1 MLSASREPLP
11 LVTIVTPSFNQ
22 ARFLEATIESVL
34 TQDYPR
40 IEYIV
45 LDGGSTDG
53 SVEILRKHANRLSTW
68 VSEPDRGQTEA
79 INRGFGMAHG
89 EILAWLNSDDVYR
102 PGAVGEAV
110 AYLQAH
116 PEIGMVHGG
125 ANYID
130 EAGLAVAR
138 FPSART
144 SHTDLRRGAPRIAQQ
159 AAFFRTVVWKMV
171 GPLDP
176 TFHYA
181 MDYDLWIRISAVT
194 SLAYVPSLWAGFRLH
209 GESKSMT
216 VARQCWPEMMRV
228 HFRDGGSVFSILYAK
243 YLVRQVVEPVMPLR
257 MVLRRAAFQFL
268 RGLRGA
274 RPVPMVADGARAWP
288 TITQLT
294 GCETRRSRQAR

>member
-1 MLSASREPLP
+1 MLSTPRDPKP

-34 TQDYPR
+34 SQDYPR

-53 SVEILRKHANRLSTW
+53 SVDILRKHEPRLAAWS
-68 VSEPDRGQTEA
+68 SKPDEGQTDA
-79 INRGFGMAHG
+79 INRGFAVANGD
-89 EILAWLNSDDVYR
+89 ILAYLNSDDIYF
-102 PGAVGEAV
+102 PGAVSKAV
-110 AYLQAH
+110 GYLQAH
-116 PEIGMVHGG
+116 PEVGMVHG
-125 ANYID
+125 AAHYID
-130 EAGLAVAR
+130 EAGRAVAR

-144 SHTDLRRGAPRIAQQ
+144 GHRDLRRGAPRIAQQ
-159 AAFFRTVVWKMV
+159 AAFFRTTAWRMV

-181 MDYDLWIRISAVT
+181 MDYDLWVRLSAVT
-194 SLAYVPSLWAGFRLH
+194 PLAYVPSLWAGFRLH

-243 YLVRQVVEPVMPLR
+243 YLVRRVVEPVMPLR
-257 MVLRRAAFQFL
+257 MRLRRATFRF
-268 RGLRGA
+268 
-274 RPVPMVADGARAWP
+274 
-288 TITQLT
+288 
-294 GCETRRSRQAR
+294 TRRSQSADRAGHNPG

>member
-1 MLSASREPLP
+1 MLSAPRDPLP
-11 LVTIVTPSFNQ
+11 LVTVVTPSFNQ

-53 SVEILRKHANRLSTW
+53 TVDILRRHTDRLATW
-68 VSEPDRGQTEA
+68 ASEPDRGQTDA
-79 INRGFGMAHG
+79 INRGFGMAAG
-89 EILAWLNSDDVYR
+89 DILAYLNSDDIYR
-102 PGAVGEAV
+102 PGAVSDAV
-110 AYLQAH
+110 AFLQAH
-116 PEIGMVHGG
+116 PEIGMVHGE
-125 ANYID
+125 AHYID
-130 EAGLAVAR
+130 EAGRAVAR

-144 SHTDLRRGAPRIAQQ
+144 DHRDLRRGAPRIAQQ

-243 YLVRQVVEPVMPLR
+243 YLIRRVVEPVMPLR
-257 MVLRRAAFQFL
+257 MVLRRASFQFL
-268 RGLRGA
+268 RRLGGGTPDAEGR
-274 RPVPMVADGARAWP
+274 
-288 TITQLT
+288 
-294 GCETRRSRQAR
+294 

>member
-1 MLSASREPLP
+1 MLNPSGDPLP

-40 IEYIV
+40 IEYLV

-53 SVEILRKHANRLSTW
+53 SVDILRKHAARLAAWS
-68 VSEPDRGQTEA
+68 SEPDEGQTDA
-79 INRGFGMAHG
+79 LNRGFAMANG
-89 EILAWLNSDDVYR
+89 DILAYLNSDDLYF
-102 PGAVGEAV
+102 PGAVSAAV
-110 AYLQAH
+110 GYLRAH
-116 PEIGMVHGG
+116 PEIGMVHG
-125 ANYID
+125 AAHYID

-144 SHTDLRRGAPRIAQQ
+144 GHRDLRRGAPRIAQQ
-159 AAFFRTVVWKMV
+159 AAFFRATAWKMV

-194 SLAYVPSLWAGFRLH
+194 PLAFVPSLWAGFRLH

-243 YLVRQVVEPVMPLR
+243 YLVRRVVEPIMPLR
-257 MVLRRAAFQFL
+257 MSLRRASFRFARWVL
-268 RGLRGA
+268 GA
-274 RPVPMVADGARAWP
+274 
-288 TITQLT
+288 
-294 GCETRRSRQAR
+294 ERSGDNPG

>member
-11 LVTIVTPSFNQ
+11 MVTIVTPSFNQ

-34 TQDYPR
+34 NQDYPR

-53 SVEILRKHANRLSTW
+53 SVDILRKHADRLATY
-68 VSEPDRGQTEA
+68 VSEPDRGQTDA

-89 EILAWLNSDDVYR
+89 EILAWLNSDDVYY
-102 PGAVGEAV
+102 PGAVSEAV

-116 PEIGMVHGG
+116 PEVGMVHGE
-125 ANYID
+125 AHYLD
-130 EAGLAVAR
+130 EAGLAVAH

-144 SHTDLRRGAPRIAQQ
+144 SHLDLRRGAPRIAQQ
-159 AAFFRTVVWKMV
+159 AAFFRATAWKMV

-176 TFHYA
+176 TFQYA
-181 MDYDLWIRISAVT
+181 MDYDLWVRISAVT
-194 SLAYVPSLWAGFRLH
+194 TLAYVPALWAGFRLH

-228 HFRDGGSVFSILYAK
+228 HYRDGGSRFSILYAK
-243 YLVRQVVEPVMPLR
+243 YLLRRVVEPAMPLR
-257 MVLRRAAFQFL
+257 MVLRRAIFRLF
-268 RGLRGA
+268 RGLRG
-274 RPVPMVADGARAWP
+274 GAPDA
-288 TITQLT
+288 
-294 GCETRRSRQAR
+294 GSR